1 MDCTIGE
8 ELAEMAGQMR
18 DHRNTVNNEKE
29 TATSSIEVTKRIRH
43 EDDHGFRSL
52 SNSATWIVQVQT
64 LVCAWV
70 CGSRC
75 ATGER

>member
-52 SNSATWIVQVQT
+52 SNSANLDRSSSNLSLCV
-64 LVCAWV
+64 
-70 CGSRC
+70 GMR
-75 ATGER
+75 E